1 MVLRKFEL
9 EGKLGEETRLIES
22 GVLLEENPLDESPE
36 FNEFLMAC
44 RHGDLKRC
52 QELISQGVNINGKD
66 RFDYTPLIIVSVG
79 STCKSAELRTDT
91 NRQVYA
97 VTMSL
102 SGYC

>member
-79 STCKSAELRTDT
+79 DVSHQRLGLTQVGKFMRT
-91 NRQVYA
+91 
-97 VTMSL
+97 L
-102 SGYC
+102 

>member
-9 EGKLGEETRLIES
+9 EGRLGEEARLIES
-22 GVLLEENPLDESPE
+22 GVLLEENPLDESTE

-79 STCKSAELRTDT
+79 VDVSHQSLELTQAGKFMRT
-91 NRQVYA
+91 
-97 VTMSL
+97 L
-102 SGYC
+102 